1 MLLTV
6 LVILSLS
13 QTFTSFQR
21 PRSNKTSK
29 NIYVCSDLVLIPEKL
44 AILWA
49 ATFDGVLRKCNLPI
63 FCPYG
68 LDFNINNNYAGF
80 FYSVL
85 LCGDVATNPGPRK
98 EIKCVSLNA
107 RSLKSLHRTAHGT
120 GISNINCFQ
129 DLAYEDNA
137 DVDRTMCS
145 TYVYETWL
153 DINIFNSELLSDD
166 YSIYRKDRGSRA
178 GRVLIG
184 V

>member
-49 ATFDGVLRKCNLPI
+49 ATCDGVLRKCNLPI

-85 LCGDVATNPGPRK
+85 LCGDVATNPGPPK
-98 EIKCVSLNA
+98 EIKCISLNA
-107 RSLKSLHRTAHGT
+107 RSLKSLQRTAPGT
-120 GISNINCFQ
+120 DISNIYCFQ

-137 DVDRTMCS
+137 DIELCVN
-145 TYVYETWL
+145 ETWL

-166 YSIYRKDRGSRA
+166 YSIYRKDRESRA